1 METNTK
7 RLHPLLTAAAISVT
21 VFSAVGIGA
30 MTGLL
35 PISHSTTAQPTPEV
49 VSKAAETVATT
60 PPIGSAAVQE
70 AAGMPPASPASTPV
84 RKPVKKHVAHASV
97 PQSPYYAPSPIA
109 QAPLPTPA
117 DAPKPVVPAGIL
129 GVVQSVQEISQ
140 PAEKSN
146 GAGPIIGGIAGA
158 VLGHQVGNG
167 TGKTI
172 ATVLGAAGGA
182 LGGREVEKRARATKH
197 WDITVRLDDGSYR
210 TLTSDVAPYW
220 HGGERVRLLDGKLNP
235 A

>member
-1 METNTK
+1 
-7 RLHPLLTAAAISVT
+7 
-21 VFSAVGIGA
+21 
-30 MTGLL
+30 
-35 PISHSTTAQPTPEV
+35 
-49 VSKAAETVATT
+49 VA
-60 PPIGSAAVQE
+60 
-70 AAGMPPASPASTPV
+70 
-84 RKPVKKHVAHASV
+84 K
-97 PQSPYYAPSPIA
+97 
-109 QAPLPTPA
+109 
-117 DAPKPVVPAGIL
+117 APKPVQRPYEAPQVAAATIPPPPPAAAPVEAPRPVVQPGIL
-129 GVVQSVQEISQ
+129 GVVEAVTEISQ

-182 LGGREVEKRARATKH
+182 LGGKEVEKRARATKR
-197 WDITVRLDDGSYR
+197 WDITVHLDDGSYR
-210 TLTSDVAPYW
+210 TLSSDVAPYW